1 MKTVK
6 QLLEKKGRKIISAG
20 PDDTLYQALALMT
33 QHDIGALL
41 VMEGGS
47 LVGIFSER
55 DFARKSILYGKS
67 SAETRLRDMMTARV
81 HHVSLEETL
90 EGCMALMSD
99 KHIRHLPV
107 LEGDQVVGVISAS
120 DLIRESLS
128 QEDFVK
134 HQFG

>member
-6 QLLEKKGRKIISAG
+6 QLLEKKGSRVVSAG
-20 PDDTLYQALALMT
+20 PDDKLYQALALMT
-33 QHDIGALL
+33 QQDIGALL
-41 VMEGGS
+41 VMEGDS

-67 SAETRLRDMMTARV
+67 SAETRLRDMMTAKV
-81 HHVSLEETL
+81 LHVTPEQTLEE
-90 EGCMALMSD
+90 CMALMSEH
-99 KHIRHLPV
+99 HIRHLPV
-107 LEGDQVVGVISAS
+107 LEGNLVVGVISAS

-128 QEDFVK
+128 HQDYVK